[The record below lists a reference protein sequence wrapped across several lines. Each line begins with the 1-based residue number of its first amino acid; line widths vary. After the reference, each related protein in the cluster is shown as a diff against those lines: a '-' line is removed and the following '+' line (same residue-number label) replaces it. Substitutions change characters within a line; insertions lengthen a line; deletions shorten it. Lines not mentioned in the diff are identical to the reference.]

1 MELEIFESVDVG
13 EDVEEGKLLESEV
26 NRLIVSCS
34 MELEILDADKVG
46 KDTK

>member
-26 NRLIVSCS
+26 NRLVSCS

-46 KDTK
+46 KDKK